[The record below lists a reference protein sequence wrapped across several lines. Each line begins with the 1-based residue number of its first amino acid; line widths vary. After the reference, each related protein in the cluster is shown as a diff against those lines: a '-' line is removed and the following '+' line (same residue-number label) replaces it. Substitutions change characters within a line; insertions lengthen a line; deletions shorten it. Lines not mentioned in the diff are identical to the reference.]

1 VGGFFFV
8 PQIHTAGGT
17 GGQKIAAHWLLTFAQ
32 NGGNLNTE
40 GRCYK
45 MNKTR
50 IQFYVQDD
58 LLQQI
63 DEFAQVMAVPRTAV
77 IMWILRSYFQHRD
90 DLVNKLLN
98 SDLLPEAFAKSVSLL
113 TSTLK
118 NVGESD

>member
-1 VGGFFFV
+1 
-8 PQIHTAGGT
+8 
-17 GGQKIAAHWLLTFAQ
+17 
-32 NGGNLNTE
+32 
-40 GRCYK
+40 